1 MNKTGVIPI
10 ITVEDIA
17 PYLVPIQQSSINCP
31 ASPPSKTKNKAKQ
44 NINCHATKT
53 NSPLDQNA

>member
-17 PYLVPIQQSSINCP
+17 PYLVPNTAKPHQLPGTTSFENV
-31 ASPPSKTKNKAKQ
+31 NKAKQ
-44 NINCHATKT
+44 NMNCHATKT
-53 NSPLDQNA
+53 NSLLYQNA